1 MNEHVFGGE
10 WTREKLERVSK
21 YLQAY
26 TTIFHANERARYF
39 TTYFVDAFAGTG
51 DRMDSNIPELS
62 ETPLLDVESDPD
74 FIELQKG
81 SSRIALEV
89 EPGFD
94 RYLFIE
100 HSKKRVAELDKLKAL
115 YPGRATSVLIEHGD
129 ANTVLTNWCAQT
141 DWQRHRAVVFLDP
154 YGMQVNWSTIEAIA
168 ATKAIDLWMLFPIG
182 QAVNRLLI
190 NRKLPPEG
198 WANALTRTFGEDA
211 WRQRFYKKSVQQSL
225 FGDEELET
233 KVADFADI
241 QAYFLERLGSVFES
255 VAKNP
260 LLLCNSRGMPIY
272 LLCFAVGNERGA
284 PTAVRMAQDILRP

>member
-1 MNEHVFGGE
+1 MSEHIFGGE
-10 WTREKLERVSK
+10 WTVEKLERVRK
-21 YLQAY
+21 YLTAY
-26 TTIFHANERARYF
+26 TTIMRTNVRARYF

-51 DRMDSNIPELS
+51 DRLDSNIAGIS

-74 FIELQKG
+74 FVELQKG

-100 HSKKRVAELDKLKAL
+100 HSKKRIAELEKLKAL
-115 YPGRATSVLIEHGD
+115 YPGRASNVLIEHGD
-129 ANTVLTNWCAQT
+129 ANTVLTNWCRQT
-141 DWQRHRAVVFLDP
+141 NWQSHRAVVFLDP

-168 ATKAIDLWMLFPIG
+168 ATKAIDLWILFPIG
-182 QAVNRLLI
+182 QAVNRLLV
-190 NRKLPPEG
+190 NRKPPPEN

-211 WRQRFYKKSVQQSL
+211 WRHRFYKKSVQPSL

-233 KVADFADI
+233 KTADFADI
-241 QAYFLERLGSVFES
+241 EAYFLERLSSVFES

-260 LLLCNSRGMPIY
+260 LLLFNSRGTPIY
-272 LLCFAVGNERGA
+272 LLCFAVGNEKGA

>member
-1 MNEHVFGGE
+1 MSEHVFGGD
-10 WTREKLERVSK
+10 WTGEKLERVRK

-26 TTIFHANERARYF
+26 TKIFHVNERARNF

-51 DRMDSNIPELS
+51 DRKDSNIPGLR
-62 ETPLLDVESDPD
+62 ETPLLDVESDPE
-74 FIELQKG
+74 FIRLQKG

-100 HSKKRVAELDKLKAL
+100 HSRKRVAELEKLKDL
-115 YPGRATSVLIEHGD
+115 YPNRANGVQIERGD
-129 ANTVLTNWCAQT
+129 ANTVLTTWCQQT

-168 ATKAIDLWMLFPIG
+168 ATKAIDLWILFPIG

-198 WANALTRTFGEDA
+198 WANALTRAFGEDA
-211 WRQRFYKKSVQQSL
+211 WRQRFYKPSVQRSL
-225 FGDEELET
+225 FGEEEHET

-241 QAYFLERLGSVFES
+241 QAYFLERLGSVFER

-260 LLLCNSRGMPIY
+260 LLLCNSRGTPIY
-272 LLCFAVGNERGA
+272 LLCFAAGNEKGA